1 MSEKKFAPLIEAV
14 LDEERC
20 KMPIFIKALTYG
32 QRLIQLEPAFA
43 EHPRHLERAARLVRY
58 HVRRYREANLGERFP
73 IVHYAYILEPGRSAR
88 FDFEGNLLGW
98 FADEPARGAVY
109 LSDGTSITFGLD

>member
-1 MSEKKFAPLIEAV
+1 MSEKKLAPLIEAV
-14 LDEERC
+14 LDEKRC
-20 KMPIFIKALTYG
+20 KMPVFIKGFTYG
-32 QRLIQLEPAFA
+32 SRLIRLEPGFA

-58 HVRRYREANLGERFP
+58 HVRRYREAGLEELFP

-98 FADEPARGAVY
+98 FADEPARGGLF
-109 LSDGTSITFGLD
+109 LSNGSSLTFRLD